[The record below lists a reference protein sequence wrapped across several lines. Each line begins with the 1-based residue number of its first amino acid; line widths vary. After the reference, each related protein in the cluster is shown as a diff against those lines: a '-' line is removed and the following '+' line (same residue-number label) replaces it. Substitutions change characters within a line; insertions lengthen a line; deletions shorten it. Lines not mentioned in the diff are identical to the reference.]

1 MHMDLYCQQ
10 KIIISSFLFYIIYM
24 YIYTYQFLSETF
36 FPKMK
41 YLKWSRDH
49 PIY

>member
-10 KIIISSFLFYIIYM
+10 NIIISSFLFYIIYM
-24 YIYTYQFLSETF
+24 YIYMYQFLQQV
-36 FPKMK
+36 K

-49 PIY
+49 PI